1 MTQLFW
7 IGRTIMC
14 ETCKFCHSQEP
25 NSDQTLIC
33 CGCVQRLLSLD
44 KEQIRVMHAACV
56 EQGQIET
63 AELLEKLLMEN
74 TDGKQ
79 PKSYFEK
86 RLDGARPTRFIG
98 LDKNSSHRPSIKQ
111 KVAVH

>member
-1 MTQLFW
+1 
-7 IGRTIMC
+7 MC

-74 TDGKQ
+74 TNGRQ
-79 PKSYFEK
+79 SKSYFKK
-86 RLDGARPTRFIG
+86 RINGARPTRFIG
-98 LDKNSSHRPSIKQ
+98 IDKNSSLRPSSEKR
-111 KVAVH
+111 VAVY